1 MKNLQFIETA
11 KHSATPRKGIRNLL
25 FIIAFCILLMIVSRM
40 FYAGNVHESM
50 VYFKGSWVK
59 ADVGW
64 PANLYSIGSWGLIAF
79 PLFVLYLF
87 FKQDLRKPA
96 LGVTNEGIFINQQL
110 LRNSLVPWY
119 NIAHLELRGHASS
132 PVLRVFFK
140 DINLL
145 LKGQF
150 FILKSI
156 AKTSLK
162 LDSSI
167 GISKDEA
174 VGNLIKI
181 FDFAQAQGVTAHD
194 HMAGRSEIK
203 PDTDLGIQN
212 SMES

>member
-25 FIIAFCILLMIVSRM
+25 FIIVFCILLMIVSRM
-40 FYAGNVHESM
+40 FYAGNVHQAM
-50 VYFKGSWVK
+50 VYFKGTWVK

-79 PLFVLYLF
+79 PLFVIYLF

-96 LGVTNEGIFINQQL
+96 LGVTNDGLFINQQL
-110 LRNSLVPWY
+110 LRNSYVPWD
-119 NIAHLELRGHASS
+119 NIERLELRGHASS

-162 LDSSI
+162 LEPSI
-167 GISKDEA
+167 GISQNEA

-181 FDFAQAQGVTAHD
+181 FDFAQAQGATTQD
-194 HMAGRSEIK
+194 RMEGRSKIK
-203 PDTDLGIQN
+203 LDTEVISQTQ
-212 SMES
+212 